1 MITEAYRHCE
11 AIVREH
17 SSSFYRAFGIL
28 PEEKRKAVW
37 AVYGFCRTVDDLVD
51 ELEPALAEQQL
62 ILFEQAFQRFLSG
75 NPDSDLIWVALADTF
90 QRFPMD
96 PLPFQHMIEGQR
108 QDLVKKNYATMNEL
122 DHYCYLVA
130 GTVGLMLLPI
140 LTTVR
145 TEDMVNKAV
154 RLGKA
159 MQLTNILRDVAEDY
173 ARGRIYLPEDL
184 MLTFH
189 FQAHDIPQGVEASGW
204 QSLYQHLYEMAEEH
218 YQVGLS
224 AGICYPRHSRLALT
238 AAGLIYREILVE
250 SKRRHGNV
258 FAERIR
264 ISNKKKMGILILLLT
279 QRETWK
285 KLNMSEVMS

>member
-11 AIVREH
+11 TIVKEH

-51 ELEPALAEQQL
+51 ELEPDAAELQL
-62 ILFEQAFQRFLSG
+62 GLFEQAFQRFLDG
-75 NPDSDLIWVALADTF
+75 KPDADLIWVALADTF
-90 QRFPMD
+90 RRFPMD

-108 QDLVKKNYATMNEL
+108 QDLVKKNYATMDEL
-122 DHYCYLVA
+122 DRYCYLVA

-145 TEDMVNKAV
+145 SDDMTNKAI

-173 ARGRIYLPEDL
+173 VRGRIYLPADL
-184 MLTFH
+184 MSFYQ
-189 FQAHDIPQGVEASGW
+189 FQAHDIPQGVIASGW
-204 QSLYQHLYEMAEEH
+204 KPLYQHLYDMAEEH

-224 AGICYPRHSRLALT
+224 AGICYPRHSRLALA

-258 FAERIR
+258 FKERIR
-264 ISNKKKMGILILLLT
+264 VSNKKKMGILISLLT

-285 KLNMSEVMS
+285 KLNMSEIMS